1 MIKMVNSKNSLVS
14 AVLVLVMMFTSL
26 IGTTFAW
33 FTDEVTSTGNTIQSG
48 TLKIDLLHKS
58 GDQWISLKEN
68 EDHKVFDYDKWE
80 PGFTLVETLKVD
92 NLGSLALKYR
102 LSIEIAAGTAV
113 LGENG
118 ENLADVIDVWVYYGE
133 STATDYSDITA
144 ADSTWVNKGTLSE
157 VLANPK
163 NFIGGQ
169 LTKDSEQTV
178 TVALHMHELAG
189 NEYQDLSVGEIYVNL
204 IATQDSVEYDSFS
217 PDYDENANYPV
228 GEIYYTASAYVG
240 DKIDVD
246 GKLTDDVAIGN
257 PESGIYTVAP
267 RGVKLADGVTTLV
280 VTIDTMEQSESNV
293 SATHRS
299 EVVRSF
305 DVHVAGVADDNDVA
319 TVTYIES
326 FLPAGLNSNN
336 VMLYHVEDGVT
347 NSMTIVSDPANHNE
361 FSYDPLTGDAVVA
374 LAGYSEI
381 VTYGDTAAEWD
392 GVTIATSFAGGTGT
406 EDDPY
411 IIANAEQ
418 FVYFRNEVD
427 GDDGRTFE
435 GEFIKLTANIDLNG
449 NPETGANNFDP
460 IGWGY
465 DYDGFT
471 AGGKTFNGTFDGD
484 GHTIFGL
491 YQNGWD
497 LDPDK
502 ENYSNYTYSMA
513 GGGLFASVVDATIKN
528 LTISGAYIVFECV
541 DMGVLVGYA
550 QGNCTFQNISIINCT
565 IQNYNRYTGG
575 VVGECSPRYDENGAP
590 LHSNH
595 LFEDITVDSTTTV
608 SSLWGSFD
616 TSLGGILG
624 GKWDKN
630 GAETQ
635 VTMRRCNVACK
646 IDAFNDVTSAY
657 QWYAYRRAGML
668 VGNTEQSAD
677 HKALANFLTCEN
689 VNVIYGAWNNYSYCE
704 FTNQSGSDDAAW
716 QNNYP
721 WVRVQA
727 GLSCNAYS
735 NPRYGHPIVDGE
747 AITSD
752 AHDHQTGNG
761 CHVYLPFAQLYGG
774 GQGVYGAT
782 EHPGVTE
789 GVYTVTYKDGDK
801 TLKVDIIGKDAN
813 DIIPEYT
820 LWGVENYKVGG
831 QSPIAWIDVNGNKIT
846 SIAADNKE
854 SYTVYAKWPGILT
867 FSLVDD
873 HDHILYSV
881 EFTEGTDF
889 VPNEEEINQVI
900 ADMQEKVD
908 SSKKIIKVV
917 LEQDI
922 PGNLKDASE
931 NVVIN
936 VKYEIEGE
944 LLEPVKDE
952 AGVVYAYRYLKNP
965 TSSTF
970 PGDDIVIPGY
980 VGNIP
985 ILEVTLVNNAFASD
999 DAIAS
1004 IKLPDNIQSIG
1015 SGALENGPQGSGSN
1029 ITKGRSQITIYY
1041 SGTPEQWQKYMDYV
1055 YKNKDL
1061 YKEYNGNTITI
1072 GDGKACLAS
1081 DWDNGLE
1088 KGSRIF
1094 FLDENGKVDES
1105 KGYWELYYEQDGW
1118 NIISGSH
1125 KYTWVYHNHGYNEN
1139 HNNDCSGHHNDVN
1152 TDYSSR
1158 GDSAYWN

>member
-1 MIKMVNSKNSLVS
+1 MNKMVNAKNRLVS

-33 FTDEVTSTGNTIQSG
+33 FTDEVTSSGNTIQSG

-102 LSIEIAAGTAV
+102 LSIEIAAGTAR

-133 STATDYSDITA
+133 STATAYTDITA
-144 ADSTWVNKGTLSE
+144 TDSTWVNKGTLSE
-157 VLANPK
+157 VLSNPK
-163 NFIGGQ
+163 DFIGGQ

-204 IATQDSVEYDSFS
+204 IATQYSAEYDSFGN
-217 PDYDENANYPV
+217 DYDENANYPV

-240 DKIDVD
+240 NKIDAD

-257 PESGIYTVAP
+257 PESGIYTIAP
-267 RGVKLADGVTTLV
+267 RGVKLADGATTLV

-299 EVVRSF
+299 QVVRSF

-381 VTYGDTAAEWD
+381 VTYGATVD
-392 GVTIATSFAGGTGT
+392 GWNGKSADASWYDANKS
-406 EDDPY
+406 EY
-411 IIANAEQ
+411 ILANAEQ
-418 FVYFRNEVD
+418 LVAFRNLVD
-427 GDDGRTFE
+427 SGVNFGGKTV
-435 GEFIKLTANIDLNG
+435 KLANDIYLNDH
-449 NPETGANNFDP
+449 NFDP

-471 AGGKTFNGTFDGD
+471 ENGKTFNGIFDGQ
-484 GHTIFGL
+484 GKTIYGL

-550 QGNCTFQNISIINCT
+550 QGNCAFKNISIINCT

-575 VVGECSPRYDENGAP
+575 VVGECSPRYDKNGAP

-595 LFEDITVDSTTTV
+595 LFEDITVDSTTV
-608 SSLWGSFD
+608 ISSLWGSFD

-635 VTMRRCNVACK
+635 VTMRRCNVACQ

-668 VGNTEQSAD
+668 VGNTEQSANN
-677 HKALANFLTCEN
+677 KALANFLTCED
-689 VNVIYGAWNNYSYCE
+689 VKVIYGDWNNYHYCE
-704 FTNQSGSDDAAW
+704 FENQSDAEGNSSSW
-716 QNNYP
+716 NRYP
-721 WVRVQA
+721 WVRVEP
-727 GLSCNAYS
+727 GLSCSAYS
-735 NPRYGHPIVDGE
+735 NPRYGHPIVNGV
-747 AITSD
+747 AIDS
-752 AHDHQTGNG
+752 AHTHEGDDECT
-761 CHVYLPFAQLYGG
+761 LSIAFKQLYGG

-782 EHPGVTE
+782 EHDGVTE
-789 GVYTVTYKDGDK
+789 GAYTVTYKDGDK
-801 TLKVDIIGKDAN
+801 TIKVDVVGDNSA
-813 DIIPEYT
+813 EYT
-820 LWGVENYKVGG
+820 LWGVKNYTVGG
-831 QSPIAWIDVNGNKIT
+831 WNPTAWIDINGEEIT
-846 SIAADNKE
+846 SIAAENKE
-854 SYTVYAKWPGILT
+854 HRIVYAQWPDFLT
-867 FSLVDD
+867 FSLVDPANQV
-873 HDHILYSV
+873 LYSK
-881 EFTEGTDF
+881 EFAKGQDF
-889 VPNEEEINQVI
+889 TPDANEIAQVLENL
-900 ADMQEKVD
+900 QNTVD
-908 SSKKIIKVV
+908 STKTVKVV
-917 LEQDI
+917 WATTI
-922 PGNLKDASE
+922 PTNLKDATE
-931 NVVIN
+931 NVVIKA
-936 VKYEIEGE
+936 KYSLGDIELNPVYNKETNE
-944 LLEPVKDE
+944 LE
-952 AGVVYAYRYLKNP
+952 AFQYANP
-965 TSSTF
+965 IKS
-970 PGDDIVIPGY
+970 DDPTATDVVIPGY
-980 VGNIP
+980 IGNIP
-985 ILEVTLVNNAFASD
+985 IIEVQVASGAFAGNED
-999 DAIAS
+999 LVS
-1004 IKLPDNIQSIG
+1004 IKFPANLDSIG
-1015 SGALENGPQGSGSN
+1015 SGALENGPQSNSGSN
-1029 ITKGRSQITIYY
+1029 IKNGRSQITIYY
-1041 SGTPEQWQKYMDYV
+1041 SGTAKQWQEYMDYI
-1055 YKNKDL
+1055 YKGKNL
-1061 YKEYNGNTITI
+1061 YKSYNQNTITI
-1072 GDGKACLAS
+1072 GNGKECLAA

-1094 FLDENGKVDES
+1094 FLDENGKVDE
-1105 KGYWELYYEQDGW
+1105 KQGYWELYYEQDGLSF
-1118 NIISGSH
+1118 IASSH
-1125 KYTWVYHNHGYNEN
+1125 KYTWVYHDHPYGANHDDSCN
-1139 HNNDCSGHHNDVN
+1139 HHNSIN
-1152 TDYSSR
+1152 TDYTDSGR
-1158 GDSAYWN
+1158 GDSKYWN

>member
-1 MIKMVNSKNSLVS
+1 MIKMVNSKNRLVS

-58 GDQWISLKEN
+58 GDQWISLKEY

-102 LSIEIAAGTAV
+102 LSIEIAAGTAR

-240 DKIDVD
+240 NKVDAD

-257 PESGIYTVAP
+257 PESGIYTIAP

-319 TVTYIES
+319 TVTYIDS

-361 FSYDPLTGDAVVA
+361 FSYDPLTGDAAVA

-381 VTYGDTAAEWD
+381 VSYGDTDDGWD
-392 GVTIATSFAGGTGT
+392 GESSDASWYDASKSEYVL
-406 EDDPY
+406 
-411 IIANAEQ
+411 ANAEQ
-418 FVYFRNEVD
+418 LVAFRNLVD
-427 GDDGRTFE
+427 SGINFE
-435 GEFIKLTANIDLNG
+435 GKTVKLGNDIYLNDH
-449 NPETGANNFDP
+449 NFDP

-471 AGGKTFNGTFDGD
+471 ENGKTFNGTFDGNNK
-484 GHTIFGL
+484 TIYGL
-491 YQNGWD
+491 YQNGWEAND
-497 LDPDK
+497 CGNTYD
-502 ENYSNYTYSMA
+502 YSMA

-528 LTISGAYIVFECV
+528 LTISGADIVMECI
-541 DMGVLVGYA
+541 DMGVVVGYA
-550 QGNCTFQNISIINCT
+550 QGNCTFKNISIINCT

-575 VVGECSPRYDENGAP
+575 VVGECSPKYNENGTP

-595 LFEDITVDSTTTV
+595 VFEDITVDSTTTV

-624 GKWDKN
+624 GKWDKY
-630 GAETQ
+630 GEMTQ
-635 VTMRRCNVACK
+635 VTMTRCHVACT

-668 VGNTEQSAD
+668 IGNSEQSENNR
-677 HKALANFLTCEN
+677 ALANFLTCTD
-689 VNVIYGAWNNYSYCE
+689 VYVYYGEWNNYHYCE
-704 FTNQSGSDDAAW
+704 FENQSGSDDADW

-721 WVRVQA
+721 WVRVES

-735 NPRYGHPIVDGE
+735 NPRYGHPIIKGTPIVDSIHSHEGDDQCMV
-747 AITSD
+747 S
-752 AHDHQTGNG
+752 
-761 CHVYLPFAQLYGG
+761 LPFAQLYGG

-782 EHPGVTE
+782 THVNPDGSTDGVKE
-789 GVYTVTYKDGDK
+789 GAYTVTYVNYGETIKVEFVGDN
-801 TLKVDIIGKDAN
+801 TEAH
-813 DIIPEYT
+813 T
-820 LWGVENYKVGG
+820 LWNAEEFVYGATKA
-831 QSPIAWIDVNGNKIT
+831 IAWVDGNGKEIT
-846 SIAADNKE
+846 SIEAGNKKN
-854 SYTVYAKWPGILT
+854 Y
-867 FSLVDD
+867 
-873 HDHILYSV
+873 ILYPKFQG
-881 EFTEGTDF
+881 EFTIRFFDAENNVVYFETFKERTEHTLDSAAIEAAR
-889 VPNEEEINQVI
+889 VALQN
-900 ADMQEKVD
+900 KVD
-908 SSKKIIKVV
+908 ASEKIIKISWDRTN
-917 LEQDI
+917 LTKITRSEATKDI
-922 PGNLKDASE
+922 TVKAVYSLSE
-931 NVVIN
+931 ST
-936 VKYEIEGE
+936 VK
-944 LLEPVKDE
+944 LEPVVDDN
-952 AGVVYAYRYLKNP
+952 GVTISYRVSDF
-965 TSSTF
+965 T
-970 PGDDIVIPGY
+970 GDDDDVLIAIPPY
-980 VGNIP
+980 VGTVRVE
-985 ILEVTLVNNAFASD
+985 EVKDSAFAGF
-999 DAIAS
+999 
-1004 IKLPDNIQSIG
+1004 DNLHAVTIPTTVKFIG
-1015 SGALENGPQGSGSN
+1015 ANALAENWSNGTFGTDKGETITVYYAGS
-1029 ITKGRSQITIYY
+1029 Y
-1041 SGTPEQWQKYMDYV
+1041 EEWQKIELADGWS
-1055 YKNKDL
+1055 
-1061 YKEYNGNTITI
+1061 NGVSANTR
-1072 GDGKACLAS
+1072 L
-1081 DWDNGLE
+1081 
-1088 KGSRIF
+1088 F
-1094 FLDENGKVDES
+1094 FLNGTNTVDFSQGYLQYVVDDSNWLGAVKKGHFEYVNVVPESFVGEYYKTCDCKVNGCSGNLRPDA
-1105 KGYWELYYEQDGW
+1105 KYWEAY
-1118 NIISGSH
+1118 
-1125 KYTWVYHNHGYNEN
+1125 
-1139 HNNDCSGHHNDVN
+1139 VN
-1152 TDYSSR
+1152 
-1158 GDSAYWN
+1158 

>member
-1 MIKMVNSKNSLVS
+1 MIKIVNSKNRLVS

-58 GDQWISLKEN
+58 DDQWISLKEN

-102 LSIEIAAGTAV
+102 LSIEIAAGTAR

-240 DKIDVD
+240 DKIDAD

-280 VTIDTMEQSESNV
+280 VTIDTMAESESNV

-361 FSYDPLTGDAVVA
+361 FSYDPLTGDAAVA

-381 VTYGDTAAEWD
+381 VSYGDTDDGWD
-392 GVTIATSFAGGTGT
+392 GESS
-406 EDDPY
+406 DDSWY
-411 IIANAEQ
+411 DASKSEYVLANAEQ
-418 FVYFRNEVD
+418 LVAFRNLVD
-427 GDDGRTFE
+427 SGVNFE
-435 GEFIKLTANIDLNG
+435 GKTVKLDNDIYLNG
-449 NPETGANNFDP
+449 HNFDP
-460 IGWGY
+460 IGYGY
-465 DYDGFT
+465 DYDGFMT
-471 AGGKTFNGTFDGD
+471 DGKTFNGTFDGNNK
-484 GHTIFGL
+484 TIYGL

-497 LDPDK
+497 ANDCGNTYD
-502 ENYSNYTYSMA
+502 YSMA

-528 LTISGAYIVFECV
+528 LTMSGANIVMECI

-550 QGNCTFQNISIINCT
+550 QGNCNFKNINIINCT

-575 VVGECSPRYDENGAP
+575 VVGECSPRYDKNGTP

-595 LFEDITVDSTTTV
+595 VFEDITVDSTTTV

-624 GKWDKN
+624 GKWDKY
-630 GAETQ
+630 GEMTQ
-635 VTMRRCNVACK
+635 VTMTRCNVACQ

-668 VGNTEQSAD
+668 IGNSEQSAD
-677 HKALANFLTCEN
+677 HKALANFLTCED

-789 GVYTVTYKDGDK
+789 GVYTVTYMDGDK

-936 VKYEIEGE
+936 VKYDIDGE
-944 LLEPVKDE
+944 LLKPVKDE
-952 AGVVYAYRYLKNP
+952 AGVVYAYQYVKNP

-985 ILEVTLVNNAFASD
+985 ILEVTLENNAFASD

-1015 SGALENGPQGSGSN
+1015 SGALENGPQSNSGSN
-1029 ITKGRSQITIYY
+1029 IAKGRSHITIYY
-1041 SGTPEQWQKYMDYV
+1041 AGTPEQWQEYMDYV

-1061 YKEYNGNTITI
+1061 YKEYNENTITI
-1072 GDGKACLAS
+1072 GAGEECLAS
-1081 DWDNGLE
+1081 SWDNGLE
-1088 KGSRIF
+1088 KGSRVF
-1094 FLDENGKVDES
+1094 FLDENGKVRDD
-1105 KGYWELYYEQDGW
+1105 GYWELYYEQDGLSF
-1118 NIISGSH
+1118 IASSH
-1125 KYTWVYHNHGYNEN
+1125 KYTWVYHDHGYNEN
-1139 HNNDCSGHHNDVN
+1139 HNDNCSGHHNSVSTN
-1152 TDYSSR
+1152 YTDPNR
-1158 GDSAYWN
+1158 GDSVYWKED

>member
-1 MIKMVNSKNSLVS
+1 MIKMVNSKNRLVS

-58 GDQWISLKEN
+58 GDQWISLKEY

-102 LSIEIAAGTAV
+102 LSIEIAAGTAR

-240 DKIDVD
+240 NKVDAD

-257 PESGIYTVAP
+257 PESGIYTIAP

-319 TVTYIES
+319 TVTYIDS

-361 FSYDPLTGDAVVA
+361 FSYDPLTGDAAVA

-381 VTYGDTAAEWD
+381 VSYGDTDDGWD
-392 GVTIATSFAGGTGT
+392 GESVDASWYDASKS
-406 EDDPY
+406 EY
-411 IIANAEQ
+411 VLANAEQ
-418 FVYFRNEVD
+418 LVAFRNLVD
-427 GDDGRTFE
+427 SGINFE
-435 GEFIKLTANIDLNG
+435 GKTVKLGNDIYLNDH
-449 NPETGANNFDP
+449 NFDP

-471 AGGKTFNGTFDGD
+471 ENGKTFNGTFDGNNK
-484 GHTIFGL
+484 TIYGL
-491 YQNGWD
+491 YQNGWEAND
-497 LDPDK
+497 CGNTYD
-502 ENYSNYTYSMA
+502 YSMA

-528 LTISGAYIVFECV
+528 LTISGADIVMECI
-541 DMGVLVGYA
+541 DMGVVVGYA
-550 QGNCTFQNISIINCT
+550 QGNCTFKNISIINCT

-575 VVGECSPRYDENGAP
+575 VVGECSPKYNENGTP

-595 LFEDITVDSTTTV
+595 VFEDITVDSTTTV

-624 GKWDKN
+624 GKWDKY
-630 GAETQ
+630 GEMTQ
-635 VTMRRCNVACK
+635 VTMTRCHVACT

-668 VGNTEQSAD
+668 IGNSEQSENNR
-677 HKALANFLTCEN
+677 ALANFLTCTD
-689 VNVIYGAWNNYSYCE
+689 VYVYYGEWNNYHYCE
-704 FTNQSGSDDAAW
+704 FENQSGSDDADW

-721 WVRVQA
+721 WVRVES

-735 NPRYGHPIVDGE
+735 NPRYGHPIIKGTPIVDSIHSHEGDDQCMV
-747 AITSD
+747 S
-752 AHDHQTGNG
+752 
-761 CHVYLPFAQLYGG
+761 LPFAQLYGG

-782 EHPGVTE
+782 THVNPDGSTDGVKE
-789 GVYTVTYKDGDK
+789 GAYTVTYVNYGETIKVEFVGDN
-801 TLKVDIIGKDAN
+801 TEAH
-813 DIIPEYT
+813 T
-820 LWGVENYKVGG
+820 LWNAEEFVYGATKA
-831 QSPIAWIDVNGNKIT
+831 IAWVDGNGKEIT
-846 SIAADNKE
+846 SIEAGNKKN
-854 SYTVYAKWPGILT
+854 Y
-867 FSLVDD
+867 
-873 HDHILYSV
+873 ILYPKFQG
-881 EFTEGTDF
+881 EFTIRFFDAENNVVYFETFKERTEHTLDSAAIEAAR
-889 VPNEEEINQVI
+889 VALQN
-900 ADMQEKVD
+900 KVD
-908 SSKKIIKVV
+908 ASEKIIKISWDRTN
-917 LEQDI
+917 LTKITRSEATKDI
-922 PGNLKDASE
+922 TVKAVYSLSE
-931 NVVIN
+931 ST
-936 VKYEIEGE
+936 VK
-944 LLEPVKDE
+944 LEPVVDDN
-952 AGVVYAYRYLKNP
+952 GVTISYRVSDF
-965 TSSTF
+965 T
-970 PGDDIVIPGY
+970 GDDDDVLIAIPPY
-980 VGNIP
+980 VGTVRVE
-985 ILEVTLVNNAFASD
+985 EVKDSAFAGF
-999 DAIAS
+999 
-1004 IKLPDNIQSIG
+1004 DNLHAVTIPTTVKFIG
-1015 SGALENGPQGSGSN
+1015 ANALAENWSNGTFGTDKGETITVYYAGS
-1029 ITKGRSQITIYY
+1029 Y
-1041 SGTPEQWQKYMDYV
+1041 EEWQKIELADGWS
-1055 YKNKDL
+1055 
-1061 YKEYNGNTITI
+1061 NGVSANTR
-1072 GDGKACLAS
+1072 L
-1081 DWDNGLE
+1081 
-1088 KGSRIF
+1088 F
-1094 FLDENGKVDES
+1094 FLNGTNTVDFSQGYLQYVVDDSNWLGAVKKGHFEYVNVVPESFVGEYYKTCDCKVNGCSGNLRPDA
-1105 KGYWELYYEQDGW
+1105 KYWEAY
-1118 NIISGSH
+1118 
-1125 KYTWVYHNHGYNEN
+1125 
-1139 HNNDCSGHHNDVN
+1139 VN
-1152 TDYSSR
+1152 
-1158 GDSAYWN
+1158 

>member
-1 MIKMVNSKNSLVS
+1 MNKMVNAKNRLVS

-33 FTDEVTSTGNTIQSG
+33 FTDEVTSSGNTIQSG

-133 STATDYSDITA
+133 STATAYTDITA
-144 ADSTWVNKGTLSE
+144 TDSTWVNKGTLTE
-157 VLANPK
+157 VLSNPK
-163 NFIGGQ
+163 DFIGGQ
-169 LTKDSEQTV
+169 LTKDGEQTV
-178 TVALHMHELAG
+178 TVALYMHELAG

-204 IATQDSVEYDSFS
+204 IATQYSAEYDSFGN
-217 PDYDENANYPV
+217 DYDENANYPV

-240 DKIDVD
+240 NKIDAD

-257 PESGIYTVAP
+257 PESGIYTIAP
-267 RGVKLADGVTTLV
+267 RGVKLADGATTLV

-299 EVVRSF
+299 QVVRSF

-381 VTYGDTAAEWD
+381 VSFGDTAAEWD

-406 EDDPY
+406 ENDPY
-411 IIANAEQ
+411 VIANAEQ

-427 GDDGRTFE
+427 GGRTFE

-471 AGGKTFNGTFDGD
+471 AGGKTFNGTFDGNNK
-484 GHTIFGL
+484 TIYGL
-491 YQNGWD
+491 YQNGWNAND
-497 LDPDK
+497 CGNTYD
-502 ENYSNYTYSMA
+502 YSMA
-513 GGGLFASVVDATIKN
+513 GGGLFASVVDATIMN
-528 LTISGAYIVFECV
+528 LTISGADIVMECI
-541 DMGVLVGYA
+541 DMGVVAGYA
-550 QGNCTFQNISIINCT
+550 QGNCNFQNISIINCT

-595 LFEDITVDSTTTV
+595 LFEDITVDSTTVV

-630 GAETQ
+630 GAETK
-635 VTMRRCNVACK
+635 VTMRRCNVACT

-677 HKALANFLTCEN
+677 HKALANFLTCTD
-689 VNVIYGAWNNYSYCE
+689 VYVYYGEWNNYHYCE
-704 FTNQSGSDDAAW
+704 FENQSGSEDAAW

-721 WVRVQA
+721 WVRVES

-735 NPRYGHPIVDGE
+735 NPRYGHPIV
-747 AITSD
+747 
-752 AHDHQTGNG
+752 NG
-761 CHVYLPFAQLYGG
+761 TPIVDSIHSHEGDDQCMVSLPFAQLYGG

-782 EHPGVTE
+782 THVNPDGSTDGVKE
-789 GVYTVTYKDGDK
+789 GAYTVTYINYGETIKVEFVGDN
-801 TLKVDIIGKDAN
+801 TEAH
-813 DIIPEYT
+813 T
-820 LWGVENYKVGG
+820 LWNAEEFVYGDTEAM
-831 QSPIAWIDVNGNKIT
+831 AWVDGNGKEIT
-846 SIAADNKE
+846 SIEAGNTKN
-854 SYTVYAKWPGILT
+854 Y
-867 FSLVDD
+867 
-873 HDHILYSV
+873 ILYPKFRGEYTIRFFDAEGNV
-881 EFTEGTDF
+881 VYFETFKERAAHTLNTEAIEAAR
-889 VPNEEEINQVI
+889 VALQN
-900 ADMQEKVD
+900 KVD
-908 SSKKIIKVV
+908 ASEKIIKISWDRSD
-917 LEQDI
+917 LTKISKSEATKDI
-922 PGNLKDASE
+922 P
-931 NVVIN
+931 
-936 VKYEIEGE
+936 VK
-944 LLEPVKDE
+944 
-952 AGVVYAYRYLKNP
+952 AVYSL
-965 TSSTF
+965 SSSA
-970 PGDDIVIPGY
+970 
-980 VGNIP
+980 
-985 ILEVTLVNNAFASD
+985 VTLTPKE
-999 DAIAS
+999 DAA
-1004 IKLPDNIQSIG
+1004 G
-1015 SGALENGPQGSGSN
+1015 
-1029 ITKGRSQITIYY
+1029 
-1041 SGTPEQWQKYMDYV
+1041 
-1055 YKNKDL
+1055 
-1061 YKEYNGNTITI
+1061 
-1072 GDGKACLAS
+1072 
-1081 DWDNGLE
+1081 
-1088 KGSRIF
+1088 
-1094 FLDENGKVDES
+1094 
-1105 KGYWELYYEQDGW
+1105 
-1118 NIISGSH
+1118 NIISYQVTSVTNDKENVLVAIPPYVGTVRVEKVNDSAFAGFDNLHAVTIPTTITLIGTNALASTWSNGTFGTDKGETITVYYAGSYEEWQ
-1125 KYTWVYHNHGYNEN
+1125 KITLADGWSDGVSADTRLFFLNGTNTVDFSQGYLQFVVDDSNWLGAVKKGHFEYKDEVPESFVGEYYKN
-1139 HNNDCSGHHNDVN
+1139 CDCKVDGCSGNLRPDAKYWEAYVN
-1152 TDYSSR
+1152 
-1158 GDSAYWN
+1158 

>member
-1 MIKMVNSKNSLVS
+1 MIKMVNSKNRLVS

-68 EDHKVFDYDKWE
+68 ANHKVFDYDKWE

-102 LSIEIAAGTAV
+102 LSIEIAAGTAR

-144 ADSTWVNKGTLSE
+144 ANSTWVNKGTLSE

-240 DKIDVD
+240 NKVDAD

-257 PESGIYTVAP
+257 PESGIYTIAP

-361 FSYDPLTGDAVVA
+361 FSYDPLTGDAAVA

-381 VTYGDTAAEWD
+381 VSYGDTDDGWD
-392 GVTIATSFAGGTGT
+392 GESSDASWYDANKSEYVL
-406 EDDPY
+406 
-411 IIANAEQ
+411 ANAEQ
-418 FVYFRNEVD
+418 LVAFRNLVD
-427 GDDGRTFE
+427 SGVNFE
-435 GEFIKLTANIDLNG
+435 GKTVKLGNDIYLNDH
-449 NPETGANNFDP
+449 NFDP

-471 AGGKTFNGTFDGD
+471 ENGKTFNGTFDGNNK
-484 GHTIFGL
+484 TIYGL
-491 YQNGWD
+491 YQNGWEAND
-497 LDPDK
+497 CGNTYD
-502 ENYSNYTYSMA
+502 YSMA

-528 LTISGAYIVFECV
+528 LTISGADIVMECI
-541 DMGVLVGYA
+541 DMGVVVGYA
-550 QGNCTFQNISIINCT
+550 QGNCTFKNISIINCT

-575 VVGECSPRYDENGAP
+575 VVGECSPRYDENGTP

-624 GKWDKN
+624 GKWDKY
-630 GAETQ
+630 GEMTQ
-635 VTMRRCNVACK
+635 VTMTRCHVACT

-668 VGNTEQSAD
+668 IGNSEQSENNR
-677 HKALANFLTCEN
+677 ALANFLICED

-735 NPRYGHPIVDGE
+735 NPRYGHPIVDGQ

-854 SYTVYAKWPGILT
+854 SYIVYAKWPGILT

-873 HDHILYSV
+873 HDHILYSK

-1105 KGYWELYYEQDGW
+1105 KGYWELYYEQDGLSF
-1118 NIISGSH
+1118 IGSSH
-1125 KYTWVYHNHGYNEN
+1125 KYTWVYHAHGYDAT
-1139 HNNDCSGHHNDVN
+1139 HDSGCTQKQNGITTPN
-1152 TDYSSR
+1152 YTDPNR